1 MAVNLWILRVCE
13 AIRGSRAAATTRPKS
28 LSNELFFRGCYRLEE
43 VAFGDRLRK
52 RQVHLAAIPLAPH
65 KGSDCMTKKSS
76 KPTASQALKLSLL
89 AGAGAAG
96 VMGQDAAAEII
107 SQNLNQQGA
116 NVYFTYS
123 GGVIGT
129 SAVPGAMKGYGF
141 QTSKF
146 WGHTMNGTAQGNT
159 QVVNGGPLSL
169 NTLIDSSSA
178 WTGQWYE
185 QGAVPAPNRNG
196 FFGVR
201 FSNGSGGWNY
211 GWVDVQW
218 LGGNTRFGMA
228 AVETTLNTPILA
240 GQTTSPDPVPEID
253 PASAGSA
260 MSLVAGV
267 LAMVEQ
273 RRRRRAVPAT
283 SAVA

>member
-1 MAVNLWILRVCE
+1 MGFAERFRALVPGGKTSRE
-13 AIRGSRAAATTRPKS
+13 SSRG
-28 LSNELFFRGCYRLEE
+28 NLFFSAFFRLEE
-43 VAFGDRLRK
+43 VAFGHSLQK
-52 RQVHLAAIPLAPH
+52 RQDRRDSIRASQ
-65 KGSDCMTKKSS
+65 KGSARMTKKSS
-76 KPTASQALKLSLL
+76 KPTSSQALKLSLL

-107 SQNLNQQGA
+107 SQNLNQQGG

-123 GGVIGT
+123 GGAIGT
-129 SAVPGAMKGYGF
+129 SNVPGAMKGYTF
-141 QTSKF
+141 QSSKY

-185 QGAVPAPNRNG
+185 QGPVPAPNKNG

>member
-1 MAVNLWILRVCE
+1 
-13 AIRGSRAAATTRPKS
+13 
-28 LSNELFFRGCYRLEE
+28 
-43 VAFGDRLRK
+43 
-52 RQVHLAAIPLAPH
+52 
-65 KGSDCMTKKSS
+65 MTKKSS
-76 KPTASQALKLSLL
+76 KPTSSQALKLSLL

-107 SQNLNQQGA
+107 SQNLNQQAG

-123 GGVIGT
+123 GGAIGT
-129 SAVPGAMKGYGF
+129 SAVPGAMNGYGY

-146 WGHTMNGTAQGNT
+146 WGHEMSGTHTGGNT
-159 QVVNGGPLSL
+159 QVVNGGPLAL
-169 NTLIDSSSA
+169 NTPIDSASA
-178 WTGQWYE
+178 WTGQWYQ
-185 QGAVPAPNRNG
+185 QGPPPSPTSQNG

-201 FSNGSGGWNY
+201 FSNGSGDWNY

-240 GQTTSPDPVPEID
+240 GQTTSPSGVPEID

-260 MSLVAGV
+260 ASLVAGV

-273 RRRRRAVPAT
+273 RRRRRVVPT
-283 SAVA
+283 GSVVA

>member
-1 MAVNLWILRVCE
+1 
-13 AIRGSRAAATTRPKS
+13 
-28 LSNELFFRGCYRLEE
+28 
-43 VAFGDRLRK
+43 
-52 RQVHLAAIPLAPH
+52 
-65 KGSDCMTKKSS
+65 MTKKSS
-76 KPTASQALKLSLL
+76 KPTPSQALKLSLL

-107 SQNLNQQGA
+107 SQDLNQQA
-116 NVYFTYS
+116 NNVYFTYS
-123 GGVIGT
+123 GGAIGT
-129 SAVPGAMKGYGF
+129 SAVPGAMNGYGY

-146 WGHTMNGTAQGNT
+146 WGHEMSGTHTGGNT
-159 QVVNGGPLSL
+159 QVVNGGPLAL
-169 NTLIDSSSA
+169 NTPIDSASA
-178 WTGQWYE
+178 WTGQWDPYGNYPE
-185 QGAVPAPNRNG
+185 PNQDG
-196 FFGVR
+196 YFGVR
-201 FSNGSGGWNY
+201 FPDGSGGWNY

-240 GQTTSPDPVPEID
+240 GQTSAVPEID

>member
-1 MAVNLWILRVCE
+1 
-13 AIRGSRAAATTRPKS
+13 
-28 LSNELFFRGCYRLEE
+28 
-43 VAFGDRLRK
+43 
-52 RQVHLAAIPLAPH
+52 
-65 KGSDCMTKKSS
+65 MTMKSS
-76 KPTASQALKLSLL
+76 KPTPSKALKLSLL

-96 VMGQDAAAEII
+96 VMAQDAAAEII
-107 SQNLNQQGA
+107 SQNLNQQGN

-129 SAVPGAMKGYGF
+129 SNVAGAMKGFGF
-141 QTSKF
+141 QTSKY
-146 WGHTMNGTAQGNT
+146 WGHNMSGSHSGGTT
-159 QVVNGGPLSL
+159 QVVNGGPLAL
-169 NTLIDSSSA
+169 DTLIDSASA
-178 WTGQWYE
+178 WTGQWYQ
-185 QGAVPAPNRNG
+185 QGTPPSPTSQNG

-201 FSNGSGGWNY
+201 FSNGSGDWNY

-218 LGGNTRFGMA
+218 LGGNTRFGTA
-228 AVETTLNTPILA
+228 AVETTLNTSILA

>member
-1 MAVNLWILRVCE
+1 
-13 AIRGSRAAATTRPKS
+13 
-28 LSNELFFRGCYRLEE
+28 
-43 VAFGDRLRK
+43 
-52 RQVHLAAIPLAPH
+52 
-65 KGSDCMTKKSS
+65 MTKKSS
-76 KPTASQALKLSLL
+76 KPTPSQALKLSLL

-107 SQNLNQQGA
+107 SQNLNQQA
-116 NVYFTYS
+116 YNVYFTYS
-123 GGVIGT
+123 GGAIGT
-129 SAVPGAMKGYGF
+129 SNVPGAMNGYMF
-141 QTSKF
+141 QTSKY
-146 WGHTMNGTAQGNT
+146 WGHTMSGTYTGSNT
-159 QVVNGGPLSL
+159 QVVNGGPLAL
-169 NTLIDSSSA
+169 NTPIDSASA
-178 WTGQWYE
+178 WTGQWYQ
-185 QGAVPAPNRNG
+185 QGAVPAPNQNG

-273 RRRRRAVPAT
+273 RRRRRVVPT
-283 SAVA
+283 GSVVA

>member
-1 MAVNLWILRVCE
+1 
-13 AIRGSRAAATTRPKS
+13 
-28 LSNELFFRGCYRLEE
+28 
-43 VAFGDRLRK
+43 
-52 RQVHLAAIPLAPH
+52 
-65 KGSDCMTKKSS
+65 MTKNSS
-76 KPTASQALKLSLL
+76 KPTPSKALKLSLL

-123 GGVIGT
+123 GGAIGT
-129 SAVPGAMKGYGF
+129 SNVPGAMKGYGF

-146 WGHTMNGTAQGNT
+146 WGHTMSGSHNGGTT

-169 NTLIDSSSA
+169 NTLIDSASA
-178 WTGQWYE
+178 WTGQWYQ
-185 QGAVPAPNRNG
+185 QGTPPSPTSQNG